1 MFFWA
6 LILCQIWLYLS
17 QSLFCMFV
25 GFNVRVEC
33 ESLVKNCV
41 DSEVRDLLV
50 TDSQRDNCEKSREKH
65 MLEIE

>member
-1 MFFWA
+1 
-6 LILCQIWLYLS
+6 
-17 QSLFCMFV
+17 MFV

-33 ESLVKNCV
+33 ESLVKNNV

-50 TDSQRDNCEKSREKH
+50 IDSQGDNCEKSREKH